1 MRKPTYRTIFTENR
15 GEVWHTFVGKESGV
29 IRYVAIGFTQKPVK
43 LWIEVYGEPK
53 RENAIGGPKITF
65 NLTPKFAQQLGQALT
80 SLVEEGT
87 PYIVL
92 EDLS

>member
-1 MRKPTYRTIFTENR
+1 MRKPTYKTIFTENR
-15 GEVWHTFVGKESGV
+15 GDQWQTSATGFGV
-29 IRYVAIGFTQKPVK
+29 IRYVAIGLTEKPVK

-65 NLTPKFAQQLGQALT
+65 NLTPKFAQQLGQVLT
-80 SLVEEGT
+80 SMVEEGT